1 MRGFFCV
8 HNSNLVE
15 NRHFTLF
22 RSAHNFAKL
31 NLKVMKKII
40 LSLVLAFVSVFAF
53 GQNALNDK
61 ADSILGDYSSTQGG
75 AQYKVHVT
83 KNANGTFKAQIFWV
97 SDPYDK
103 NGKRNL
109 DVKNPNKSLR
119 SVPTDQ
125 VVLFDGLQYNA
136 QDKTWGGTKIYD
148 PQRGIN
154 AKVTASFEKD
164 GTLKLRGTVLGIG
177 ESAYWKRIK

>member
-1 MRGFFCV
+1 
-8 HNSNLVE
+8 
-15 NRHFTLF
+15 
-22 RSAHNFAKL
+22 
-31 NLKVMKKII
+31 MKKII

-83 KNANGTFKAQIFWV
+83 KNANGTYKAQIFWV

-125 VVLFDGLQYNA
+125 VVLSDGLQYNA

>member
-1 MRGFFCV
+1 
-8 HNSNLVE
+8 
-15 NRHFTLF
+15 
-22 RSAHNFAKL
+22 
-31 NLKVMKKII
+31 MKKTI

-75 AQYKVHVT
+75 AQYK
-83 KNANGTFKAQIFWV
+83 
-97 SDPYDK
+97 
-103 NGKRNL
+103 
-109 DVKNPNKSLR
+109 
-119 SVPTDQ
+119 